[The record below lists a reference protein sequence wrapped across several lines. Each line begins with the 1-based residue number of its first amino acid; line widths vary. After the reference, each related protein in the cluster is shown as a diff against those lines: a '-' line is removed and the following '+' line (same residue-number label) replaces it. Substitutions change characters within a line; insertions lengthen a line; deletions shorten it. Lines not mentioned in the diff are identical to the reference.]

1 MRNRVLVLSGLVV
14 FLLAYPAGK
23 LFAQAV
29 YGSIIGTVTD
39 NTGAVVPG
47 AKVTITDVGKGV
59 SFSAT
64 TNATGYYEQGH
75 LIAGTY
81 EVRVEAQ
88 GFQTFV
94 QKDVAVSVDVATLV
108 NAALTVGAVT
118 QEITVTAAVPLLK
131 TEKADVATGW
141 TDRQVEDLPIYNRN
155 FTTFQLLSPG
165 NQRLNGWNH
174 AASENPQGSQ
184 QILTQGQHFA
194 GTAFE
199 LDGTDNQ
206 DPILG
211 IIVINP
217 NLESVTEVKITAVDY
232 DAQFGKAIG
241 AVVTAQTKSGTNS
254 LHGSLFDYE
263 RSNSNFARNPFTQ
276 KQTVP
281 KGNWNQFGASA
292 GGPIKKD
299 KIFIFGDYQGTRRHL
314 GGSNQ
319 DRIPTAAERG
329 GDLSVLL
336 PGTIVFDPYFSTPD
350 HSTLT
355 DAAGNPLPSGA
366 PPVTAPSQ
374 LRTAFG
380 CTSATL
386 NQASCATNIIPA
398 SRLSPQAQALLALY
412 PVGASGL
419 GLNPNFFGSGGQI
432 FNDDGFD
439 VRPDAYISEKLHVFG
454 RYSFQRF
461 NRAGPG
467 LFGISNGVDLGGP
480 ALVVDPSL
488 GQFAGSSKVKNQSLA
503 AGFDYT
509 VNPTW
514 LTDFRLGWFKY
525 HVNVLPGG
533 FGTKPLEGLAN
544 PIPGLNTVAG
554 EDPFFT
560 SGMPFFDI
568 SVPGAQNFQF
578 GYALGPNQCN
588 CPLLEDEH
596 QWQFVN
602 NWTHMRG
609 NHTIKFGAD
618 IRKAYNLRVP
628 SDAHR
633 AGQIHFNNDVSQGC
647 LLYDSPGVCHLI
659 NGSPDIG
666 GGAGLGGFLLG
677 SVSTFERNVST
688 STTASETQ
696 PRLFFYGQ
704 DTWRVTSKLTVNYG
718 LRWEIYKPESV
729 NKAGN
734 GGWLDPLT
742 GEIRVAGQNGVDLRG
757 NTSTN
762 YKHFSPR
769 LGIAYQLNAKT
780 VVRLGYG
787 RSYDIG
793 VFGSIFGHTV
803 TQNLPVLGQQQLNP
817 GTAQTAF
824 ILSQGPPGFSPDT
837 ALTVGNCNAI
847 TDPTGTKTECVGP
860 NGNPLLPNNV
870 SSRAR
875 PFNNRLPTIDAW
887 NATLQHQLTP
897 TISLSVA
904 YVGNKGTHT
913 LIGDNPAYNI
923 NNATEVGFTPGSNQ
937 NLRKPYFPLYGWT
950 QGIDYFGND
959 ANNKF
964 NAFEVTFEK
973 RYAGGLTF
981 QGSYTFQHANYY
993 ANDGYYNIA
1002 HVTYGPNPNYR
1013 NQVFIFTV
1021 VYELPFGRGKK
1032 YAGNVSRLADLI
1044 VGGWRINSTTNISSG
1059 LPFTPGISTCGPSI
1073 DNGPCRP
1080 NITGSVANGPR
1091 SGAPDNSPGYWF
1103 QTTGGVSIG
1112 SAGASAGPW
1121 AQPALATFGNVGYD
1135 SFRGPKFWNT
1145 DFSLFKTFNITETAK
1160 AELQF
1165 EAFNVFNHR
1174 NLDLPNSCVDCG
1186 NGGEIT
1192 NIAFGS
1198 QMRALQFGLKI
1209 SF

>member
-1 MRNRVLVLSGLVV
+1 MRNRVLFLSGLLV

-47 AKVTITDVGKGV
+47 AKVTITNVGKGV
-59 SFSAT
+59 TLSTT

-81 EVRVEAQ
+81 EVKVEAQ
-88 GFQTFV
+88 GFQTFL

-118 QEITVTAAVPLLK
+118 QEVTVTAAVPLLK

-232 DAQFGKAIG
+232 DAQFGKAVG
-241 AVVTAQTKSGTNS
+241 AVVTAQTKSGSNT

-276 KQTVP
+276 PFTVP

-292 GGPIKKD
+292 GGPIRKD

-314 GGSNQ
+314 GGSQQ
-319 DRIPTAAERG
+319 DRIPNAAERG
-329 GDLSVLL
+329 GDLSDL
-336 PGTIVFDPYFSTPD
+336 GIAIFDPYMTTD
-350 HSTLT
+350 ATHSTLVL
-355 DAAGNPLPSGA
+355 DANGNPI
-366 PPVTAPSQ
+366 PVPLGS
-374 LRTAFG
+374 RTQFPG
-380 CTSATL
+380 
-386 NQASCATNIIPA
+386 NVIPA
-398 SRLSPQAQALLALY
+398 SRLSPQAQALLALF
-412 PVGASGL
+412 PVGASGTV
-419 GLNPNFFGSGGQI
+419 LNQNFFGSGSQI

-439 VRPDAYISEKLHVFG
+439 IRPDAYISEKLHVFG

-467 LFGISNGVDLGGP
+467 LFGNVLGGP

-488 GQFAGSSKVKNQSLA
+488 GQFSGSSNVKNQSLA

-509 VNPTW
+509 LNPTW

-533 FGTKPLEGLAN
+533 FGTAPATAVG
-544 PIPGLNTVAG
+544 IPGLNI
-554 EDPFFT
+554 DPVYST
-560 SGMPFFDI
+560 GMPFFDI
-568 SVPGAQNFQF
+568 QYGGGAPQNFQF
-578 GYALGPNQCN
+578 GYALGVNQCN

-596 QWQFVN
+596 QWQWVN
-602 NWTHMRG
+602 NWTNIRG

-618 IRKAYNLRVP
+618 IRRAYNLRVP

-633 AGQIHFNNDVSQGC
+633 AGQIHFNNDITAG
-647 LLYDSPGVCHLI
+647 PGNV
-659 NGSPDIG
+659 
-666 GGAGLGGFLLG
+666 GGAGIAGFLLG
-677 SVSTFERNVST
+677 AVSTFERYVSVST
-688 STTASETQ
+688 NASETQ

-704 DTWRVTSKLTVNYG
+704 DTWRFSSKLTVNYG

-729 NKAGN
+729 NATGN
-734 GGWLDPLT
+734 GGWLDLAT
-742 GEIRVAGQNGVDLRG
+742 GEMRVAGQQGVDLRG

-762 YKHFSPR
+762 FKHFSPR
-769 LGIAYQLNAKT
+769 LGVAYQLNPKT

-803 TQNLPVLGQQQLNP
+803 TQNLPVLAQQALSP
-817 GTAQTAF
+817 GTNQTAF
-824 ILSQGPPGFSPDT
+824 LLSNGPPAFST
-837 ALTVGNCNAI
+837 VNALTQGNCNSI
-847 TDPTGTKTECVGP
+847 TDPTGTKTACVGP
-860 NGNPLLPNNV
+860 NGRPLLPNNV
-870 SSRAR
+870 FARSR
-875 PFNNRLPTIDAW
+875 PFNNRLPTVDAW
-887 NATLQHQLTP
+887 NVTVQHQLTP

-913 LIGDNPAYNI
+913 LTGDAPGYGV
-923 NNATEVGFTPGSNQ
+923 NNATDVGFTPGSNQ

-973 RYAGGLTF
+973 RYTGGLTF

-993 ANDGYYNIA
+993 ANNGYYNID
-1002 HVTYGPNPNYR
+1002 HNVQYGPNPNYR
-1013 NQVFIFTV
+1013 NQVLIFTE

-1044 VGGWRINSTTNISSG
+1044 VGGWRINTTTNISRG
-1059 LPFTPGISTCGPSI
+1059 LPFTPSISSCGPEI
-1073 DNGPCRP
+1073 DSGPCMANRV
-1080 NITGSVANGPR
+1080 GSVADGPR
-1091 SGAPDNSPGYWF
+1091 SGDPRSGGYWF
-1103 QTTGGVSIG
+1103 QTGPTSLQPAPGSAATDPGHVCTGGTQLTS
-1112 SAGASAGPW
+1112 GPW
-1121 AQPALATFGNVGYD
+1121 GQPGCDQFGNVGYN
-1135 SFRGPKFWNT
+1135 SFRGPRFWNT
-1145 DFSLFKTFNITETAK
+1145 DFSLFKTFSITETAK

-1186 NGGEIT
+1186 NGGSIT